1 MPILND
7 RIFQLKGVLRQ
18 GYQFQNREAI
28 ILRDYLAMERT
39 RLASERTF
47 MAYIRTSLFFLTGG
61 LTLLQFERFA
71 HLDWLGYISLT
82 LSVVLLLSGIIR
94 YIRVNRRLRI
104 YYEQIK
110 LEQER
115 LTLAKEADAR
125 KTEEKE
131 TAAREA
137 AEGKT

>member
-1 MPILND
+1 MPLLND
-7 RIFQLKGVLRQ
+7 KLLQMKGVLRQ

-71 HLDWLGYISLT
+71 QLDWLGYMSLT
-82 LSVVLLLSGIIR
+82 VCVVLLLAGIIR
-94 YIRVNRRLRI
+94 YIRVTRRLRI

-110 LEQER
+110 LEQEK
-115 LTLAKEADAR
+115 LTQAKEADAR
-125 KTEEKE
+125 KTAEKE
-131 TAAREA
+131 TAARGA
-137 AEGKT
+137 ADNTP